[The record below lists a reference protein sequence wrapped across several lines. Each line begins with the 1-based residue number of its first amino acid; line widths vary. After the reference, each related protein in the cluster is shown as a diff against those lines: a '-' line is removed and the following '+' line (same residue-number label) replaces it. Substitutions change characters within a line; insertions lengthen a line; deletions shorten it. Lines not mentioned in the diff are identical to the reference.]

1 MLRCMPLTHVLKRAT
16 RRIRLSCRVM
26 HLAIIP
32 WWFVEATDVQ
42 AAEAQLLMPRLL
54 PAQQGVVFSLY
65 GMPGD
70 PVQLESLIAFMK
82 EKHLGNGFDPGPGA
96 GAQAARFSRSSLR
109 TDGPSC
115 ATRPMAEPCR

>member
-16 RRIRLSCRVM
+16 RRIRLGCRVM

-70 PVQLESLIAFMK
+70 PVQLEST
-82 EKHLGNGFDPGPGA
+82 
-96 GAQAARFSRSSLR
+96 S
-109 TDGPSC
+109 PS
-115 ATRPMAEPCR
+115 

>member
-1 MLRCMPLTHVLKRAT
+1 
-16 RRIRLSCRVM
+16 M

-70 PVQLESLIAFMK
+70 PVQLEKSHRLHEGEA
-82 EKHLGNGFDPGPGA
+82 PG
-96 GAQAARFSRSSLR
+96 QWL
-109 TDGPSC
+109 
-115 ATRPMAEPCR
+115 